1 MINPFDLF
9 PASGAVTGNSGAP
22 DNASAID
29 RLTTEVRRLERRAD
43 QMALVCQALWEL
55 LRERTDLTDND
66 LVNRLREVDL
76 RDGVADGRMTPV
88 PVECPSCH
96 RQSTSKRDECLYC
109 GTRLPGRSLL
119 ERL

>member
-1 MINPFDLF
+1 MLDPFNLF
-9 PASGAVTGNSGAP
+9 GCGTSRESESMAAETASK
-22 DNASAID
+22 
-29 RLTTEVRRLERRAD
+29 TELLEREIRRLERRAD

-55 LRERTDLTDND
+55 LRERTQLTDDD
-66 LVNRLREVDL
+66 LINRVREVDL

-88 PVECPSCH
+88 PVECPACH

-109 GTRLPGRSLL
+109 GARLPGRNLL